1 MNRQAAMM
9 ASILAVTL
17 VVSGCNQETEAPAPV
32 RPVLSTVVELTLPAS
47 TVAVGTIEP
56 RYTTN
61 MGFRVLGRLIARP
74 VNVGD
79 LVEEGQTF
87 AAIDPTTFELA
98 VQSARA
104 ELSRSKARLANA
116 SATEERKRTL
126 IVSDSTTKASLDDA
140 EYARAGAQASVAGAQ
155 ANLTKALEQLSYAR
169 LKAEFAGVVTA
180 VSADVG
186 QVVSPGQTVI
196 TVARPEAR
204 EAVVDVGS
212 DFPGALQV
220 GLPFTVS
227 LQLLPAIEVEGRI
240 REIAPQADDATRMR
254 RIRIA
259 LIDPPPSFR
268 LGSTVTARLS
278 NLQNEVLRVP
288 TSAVLTKDGDTFVW
302 VVDPAASTVSL
313 RKVALSAD
321 ASGMRV
327 NSGLAAG
334 TRIVTAGIHSLKQGQ
349 QVRNRRGRSAMS
361 SFNLSDWA
369 LKHRSLVW
377 YFMLAFM
384 VAGLFAYLQL
394 GRREDP
400 DFTIKTMVI
409 QAQWPGASAEEVT
422 RQVTDRIEKK
432 LEELESLDYTKSV
445 TVAGQTTVFVY
456 LRDSTKASDVAP
468 TWARVRNM
476 IADIKADL
484 PQGVIGPGFN
494 DRFGDVF
501 GNIYAF
507 TSDGLSLRQLRDQVE
522 DIRAKILTVPN
533 VGKVDILGAQDEVI
547 YLEFSTRKIAAL
559 GIDSRSI
566 MSSLQA
572 QNAVTASGVF
582 QEGPE
587 RISVRVSG
595 EFASEASLKA
605 INLRINDRFFPL
617 TDVATIT
624 RGYADPPT
632 TLFRFNGQPAIA
644 LAIGMKSGAN
654 LLKFGEALKEEMS
667 KIVTDL
673 PMGVGVHLVADQPV
687 VVEHAVSGFTEALF
701 EAIVIV
707 LGISF
712 ISLGL
717 RAGLVVAIA
726 IPLVL
731 AITFVAMAATGISLQ
746 RISLGALI
754 IALGLLVDD
763 AMIAV
768 EMMVARLEVG
778 DPLPKAAT
786 YVYTS
791 TAFPMLTGTLVTVA
805 GFIPIGLNSSNAGE
819 YTFTLFVV
827 IAVSL
832 IVSWIVA
839 VLFTPLLGVTILPA
853 KMKGHHEF
861 KGRLARMFSRLLAV
875 CMRHRWITIGV
886 TVAAFVL
893 ALFGMQFVQQQFFPS
908 SDRDELIVDWNLPQ
922 NASIAETNAQIAR
935 FEREQLQGND
945 AVDHW
950 STYVGTGAPRF
961 VLSFDLQTANT
972 WFGQIVIVAKGGI
985 KVRDRVKEQFESYLR
1000 TTFPGTDTFVKL
1012 LEVGPPVGRPV
1023 QYRLSGPNIAK
1034 VKELS
1039 ESLAAIVRSNPHL
1052 NNVVFNW
1059 MEPARVVK
1067 VDVLQDKARQLGVSS
1082 EDIATTLNSV
1092 LNGTSITQVRDSIY
1106 LINVV
1111 DRATAPERASIET
1124 LRDLQL
1130 IGLGGQSVPLG
1141 AVANIRYEIEQPTIW
1156 RRSRLPTITLQASI
1170 RDDVQPNTV
1179 GEQLAPRVA
1188 DFEKRL
1194 PSGYSVVVG
1203 GSVEESAKSQGPI
1216 KAVLPLMLFIM
1227 ATILM
1232 IQLQSFSRLFLVW
1245 AVAPL
1250 ALIGVVLALLPSGAP
1265 LGFVAILGVLAL
1277 IGILIRNSVILIVQ
1291 IEELRKEGR
1300 PAWEAV
1306 VEATEH
1312 QFRPIMLTAA
1322 AASLALIPIAREIF
1336 WGPMAYA
1343 MMGGIIVGTLL
1354 TLLFLPALY
1363 VAWFRIKQPDQA
1375 PCSKVAKLSS
1385 GPNCSMEERLLEQTQ

>member
-1 MNRQAAMM
+1 
-9 ASILAVTL
+9 
-17 VVSGCNQETEAPAPV
+17 
-32 RPVLSTVVELTLPAS
+32 
-47 TVAVGTIEP
+47 
-56 RYTTN
+56 
-61 MGFRVLGRLIARP
+61 
-74 VNVGD
+74 
-79 LVEEGQTF
+79 
-87 AAIDPTTFELA
+87 
-98 VQSARA
+98 
-104 ELSRSKARLANA
+104 
-116 SATEERKRTL
+116 
-126 IVSDSTTKASLDDA
+126 
-140 EYARAGAQASVAGAQ
+140 
-155 ANLTKALEQLSYAR
+155 
-169 LKAEFAGVVTA
+169 
-180 VSADVG
+180 
-186 QVVSPGQTVI
+186 
-196 TVARPEAR
+196 
-204 EAVVDVGS
+204 
-212 DFPGALQV
+212 
-220 GLPFTVS
+220 
-227 LQLLPAIEVEGRI
+227 
-240 REIAPQADDATRMR
+240 MR
-254 RIRIA
+254 
-259 LIDPPPSFR
+259 
-268 LGSTVTARLS
+268 
-278 NLQNEVLRVP
+278 
-288 TSAVLTKDGDTFVW
+288 
-302 VVDPAASTVSL
+302 
-313 RKVALSAD
+313 
-321 ASGMRV
+321 
-327 NSGLAAG
+327 
-334 TRIVTAGIHSLKQGQ
+334 
-349 QVRNRRGRSAMS
+349 

-377 YFMLAFM
+377 YFMIAFM
-384 VAGLFAYLQL
+384 VAGFFAYLQL
-394 GRREDP
+394 GRQEDP

-432 LEELESLDYTKSV
+432 LEELETLDYTKSV

-456 LRDSTKASDVAP
+456 LRDSTKASEVAP

-501 GNIYAF
+501 GNVYAF

-566 MSSLQA
+566 MSALQA

-595 EFASEASLKA
+595 EFASETSLKA
-605 INLRINDRFFPL
+605 INLRINNRFFPL

-624 RGYADPPT
+624 RGYVDPPT

-644 LAIGMKSGAN
+644 IAIGMKSGAN
-654 LLKFGEALKEEMS
+654 LLTFGEALKEEMS
-667 KIVTDL
+667 KIVADL

-707 LGISF
+707 LVISF

-731 AITFVAMAATGISLQ
+731 AITFVVMAVTGISLQ

-778 DPLPKAAT
+778 DSLPKAAT
-786 YVYTS
+786 YVFTS
-791 TAFPMLTGTLVTVA
+791 TAFPMLTGTLVTIA

-819 YTFTLFVV
+819 FTFTLFVV

-853 KMKGHHEF
+853 KMKGHHEG
-861 KGRLARMFSRLLAV
+861 KGRFSQIFTHLLVV
-875 CMRHRWITIGV
+875 CMHHRWITIGV
-886 TVAAFVL
+886 TVAAFLL

-908 SDRDELIVDWNLPQ
+908 SDRDELVIDWNLPQ
-922 NASIAETNAQIAR
+922 NASITETNAQMAR
-935 FEREQLQGND
+935 FEREQLQGNGS
-945 AVDHW
+945 VDHW

-972 WFGQIVIVAKGGI
+972 WFGQIVVVTKGGI
-985 KVRDRVKEQFESYLR
+985 KARDRVKEQFESYLR

-1039 ESLAAIVRSNPHL
+1039 ESLAAIVRSNAHL

-1092 LNGTSITQVRDSIY
+1092 LNGTSVTQVRDSIY

-1141 AVANIRYEIEQPTIW
+1141 AVATLRYEIEQPTIW

-1170 RDDVQPNTV
+1170 RDDVQANTV
-1179 GEQLAPRVA
+1179 AEQLAPRVA
-1188 DFEKRL
+1188 DFAKRL
-1194 PSGYSVVVG
+1194 PSGYSVAVG

-1216 KAVLPLMLFIM
+1216 KAVIPLMLFVM

-1232 IQLQSFSRLFLVW
+1232 IQLQSFSRLFLVC

-1250 ALIGVVLALLPSGAP
+1250 ALVGVVLALLPSGAP

-1291 IEELRKEGR
+1291 IEHLKEEGR
-1300 PAWEAV
+1300 PAWDAV
-1306 VEATEH
+1306 VEATQH
-1312 QFRPIMLTAA
+1312 RMRPILLTAA
-1322 AASLALIPIAREIF
+1322 AASLGLMPIAREIF

-1375 PCSKVAKLSS
+1375 PCSKVAELPSW
-1385 GPNCSMEERLLEQTQ
+1385 PNSSMEERLLEQTQ